1 MYNILFIRKKRDLH
15 FQKPK
20 TDIIIKRLIQY
31 YQQQPVNFIN
41 SQPILHTNLERERE
55 SQQRKAVKKK
65 YFSILSWKGTKG
77 NVAENFTFVRKLMNI
92 KLESIVKQSQKP
104 RSWHLASKLWPG
116 SIQKAKDVNIK
127 NNNNSYCLS
136 SLTTQ

>member
-55 SQQRKAVKKK
+55 SQLRKAVKKK
-65 YFSILSWKGTKG
+65 KFSILSWKGTKG
-77 NVAENFTFVRKLMNI
+77 NIGENFTFVRKLMNI

-104 RSWHLASKLWPG
+104 SSWHQASKR
-116 SIQKAKDVNIK
+116 QKT
-127 NNNNSYCLS
+127 
-136 SLTTQ
+136 LTLKIIRIITVYHL

>member
-55 SQQRKAVKKK
+55 SQLRKAVKKK
-65 YFSILSWKGTKG
+65 KFLSYHEK
-77 NVAENFTFVRKLMNI
+77 E
-92 KLESIVKQSQKP
+92 QKVTSP
-104 RSWHLASKLWPG
+104 K
-116 SIQKAKDVNIK
+116 I
-127 NNNNSYCLS
+127 
-136 SLTTQ
+136 SLL